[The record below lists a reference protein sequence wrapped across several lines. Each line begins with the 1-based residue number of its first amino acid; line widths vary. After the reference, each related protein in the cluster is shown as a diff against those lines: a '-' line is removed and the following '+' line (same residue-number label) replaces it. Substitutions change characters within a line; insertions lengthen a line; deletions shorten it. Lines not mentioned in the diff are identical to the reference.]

1 MKNVWNNLRIF
12 LAFALLLC
20 GGNSALALQTEKF
33 QGFLGTYHPF
43 DGTAYGGDGWTEGEL
58 MQNAFAFGEN
68 AIVSYAKYNGYSFE
82 ENINNSCSEWDVN
95 KIYGI
100 LTPPS
105 EKGVVNQ
112 PKDTELLK
120 PLMSATGMIQGAHRF
135 SELSKRCPQIS
146 GAIIDDFYND
156 YPKSITAED
165 LRDIKD
171 ALLGKKVD
179 ENGKVDNS
187 SSATTPN
194 LKLYAVVYNHQLDR
208 VDKTVLDLI
217 DGVSFWTW
225 KQNENY
231 KKFDDNIET
240 LRKSYPNK
248 EILAGVYIFN
258 SKQTPTSESVQYLI
272 EHAVNQY
279 AEGNV
284 NSLLLFSAIWLS
296 REKITRERWNDLDL
310 PNLLSRIYYPF
321 LGEGAGRVVDAKT
334 KKPVKNALVTVTRFS
349 GGKHLLVAKK
359 FTNEA
364 GEYRFGGWAG
374 KGEKER
380 VLYEIEIENASRKPR
395 VMRVRLRAGES
406 LRFTD
411 VRLKR

>member
-20 GGNSALALQTEKF
+20 GGNSASALQTEKF

-43 DGTAYGGDGWTEGEL
+43 NGTAYGGDGWTEGEL
-58 MQNAFAFGEN
+58 MQKAFAFGEN
-68 AIVSYAKYNGYSFE
+68 AIVSYAKYNGYSFG

-165 LRDIKD
+165 LRDVKD

-179 ENGKVDNS
+179 ESGEVDNS

-194 LKLYAVVYNHQLDR
+194 LKLFAVVYNHQLDR

-231 KKFDDNIET
+231 KKFDGNIET

-258 SKQTPTSESVQYLI
+258 SKQTPTPESVQSLI

-279 AEGNV
+279 VEGNV

-296 REKITRERWNDLDL
+296 REKTTRERWNDLDL
-310 PNLLSRIYYPF
+310 PNLLNRIYYPF
-321 LGEGAGRVVDAKT
+321 LGEGAGRVVDAKM
-334 KKPVKNALVTVTRFS
+334 KKPVKRALVTVTRFS

-359 FTNEA
+359 FTDDA

-380 VLYEIEIENASRKPR
+380 VNYEIKIESDSFKPR
-395 VMRVRLRAGES
+395 TMRVRLRAGDS